1 MCGINGFNW
10 KDEELCKVMA
20 DTLKHRGPDDEGF
33 YFNSDVSLGHR
44 RLSIIDLKTGHQPIH
59 NEDKSIWIIYNG
71 EIYNHKGIREELEK
85 RHKFYTN
92 SDTEV
97 IIHAYEE
104 YGFECVK
111 KFNGMWAF
119 CIYDKNKNIFF
130 LSRDRFGIKPL
141 YYFFDEEKFIFASE
155 IKAILKY
162 VKPEENDEMIY
173 NFLVNNVDLY
183 KDETFFKNIKSVM
196 PSTNLIFDLKIN
208 EIEKQRYWDI
218 NKINRKTT
226 SVSKEDEE
234 YAKKFHDLFKD
245 SVKLRLM
252 SEVPV
257 GTCLSGGL
265 DSSSIVC
272 IVNKILTD
280 GNEEIKESIGEKQ
293 KTFSAV
299 YEYKRID
306 EREYI
311 EEVIK
316 ETNVEKNYVFPSG
329 EELFKEV
336 EKLIYYQ
343 EEPFM
348 STSIYAQWN
357 VMRLVSKKVKV
368 LLDGQGSDEL
378 LAGYLNPTLYNRTS
392 FGDVLKQ
399 RKFFKFFKERFLN
412 FPMLYGDLKIIY
424 SYFIRKKVLK
434 NKEIL
439 NQAFLDKFKN
449 KKEIPKEIKDLAD
462 WSYELLMNGGI
473 QTLLKYED
481 RNSMAFS
488 IEARVPFLDYKVV
501 EYIFSIPIDQRIKN
515 GWTKYILRN
524 AMKDILPEKVRKRRS
539 KLGFPTPQE
548 AWFREHKDKILEIFD
563 SESFKGRKYFNQ
575 DVIIKKFNEFCN
587 GKSYDSNIFWKIIN
601 LEIWFRVFIDKND

>member
-33 YFNSDVSLGHR
+33 YFNIDVSLGHR

-162 VKPEENDEMIY
+162 VKPEENDEMIH